1 MARLPLTHSSRFS
14 LACLFIIWLGTW
26 VRVLVTLFLGYVWP
40 WTSKLLSLL
49 EPPILYLLNGVELTE
64 HLPVMVTWSLGH
76 YPGNL

>member
-1 MARLPLTHSSRFS
+1 MARLPLTHSFCFS

-49 EPPILYLLNGVELTE
+49 EPPILYRSNGVEVTE
-64 HLPVMVTWSLGH
+64 HLPVMVTESTCH
-76 YPGNL
+76 